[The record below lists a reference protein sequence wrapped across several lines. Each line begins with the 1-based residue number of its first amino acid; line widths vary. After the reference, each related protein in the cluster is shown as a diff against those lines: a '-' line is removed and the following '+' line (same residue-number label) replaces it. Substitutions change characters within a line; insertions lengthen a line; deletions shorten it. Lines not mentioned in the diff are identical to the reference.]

1 MSALCIPNNATDYTE
16 LGYII
21 ESLAAESKNTV
32 TPAYYEKNLK
42 YQSLTDDES
51 GEMLDIIFATRSF
64 DLGTVFD
71 WGGILGHYMKID
83 TDFVS
88 RFEAVY
94 PVAQAALEDTLEA
107 LENLN

>member
-1 MSALCIPNNATDYTE
+1 
-16 LGYII
+16 
-21 ESLAAESKNTV
+21 
-32 TPAYYEKNLK
+32 
-42 YQSLTDDES
+42 
-51 GEMLDIIFATRSF
+51 
-64 DLGTVFD
+64 
-71 WGGILGHYMKID
+71 MKID